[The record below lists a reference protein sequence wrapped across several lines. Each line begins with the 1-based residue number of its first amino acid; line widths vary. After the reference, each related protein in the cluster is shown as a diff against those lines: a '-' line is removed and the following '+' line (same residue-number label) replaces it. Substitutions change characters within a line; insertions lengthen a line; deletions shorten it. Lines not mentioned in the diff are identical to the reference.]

1 MNRLFILL
9 VCLIFSACD
18 LNLGSSYDPTTRT
31 MYIDYYREACNET
44 STALCFRTRFD
55 TDDSFVVNTLGMSGF
70 EDLKWGA
77 RYTVQVEAERDSD
90 GQDPQYSLQGID
102 STEVI
107 DASSNSFL
115 LTFNMSS
122 QILLDNQDSS
132 WIIAQDKIFSC
143 SIADCT
149 SLDEAY
155 RDSNKIQLQFSA
167 ENDELTLLAVKCH
180 SSEADF
186 SSVCEG
192 EENKVWNIA
201 HYQSDCGSYI
211 PSWCSIYKENTD
223 ASTDWNLLDVDI
235 SDFSAVWGNEHEIDV
250 LVTQRAEDIAAVKF
264 VEEKNVYIKS
274 GDAFAFKLVL
284 QTSGAALEKSSGDVI
299 KYLDVEL
306 NCEQY
311 SQCVDID
318 NAIDDV
324 TDSMER
330 ILVLQ
335 AFVEI
340 NEEVPVIIIKELVCN
355 ETVADFKTKCA
366 DNDDE
371 IYWVKKG

>member
-1 MNRLFILL
+1 
-9 VCLIFSACD
+9 
-18 LNLGSSYDPTTRT
+18 

-44 STALCFRTRFD
+44 STSLCFRTRFD
-55 TDDSFVVNTLGMSGF
+55 TDDGFVVNTLDMSGF

-90 GQDPQYSLQGID
+90 GQDTQYSLQGID

-143 SIADCT
+143 SITDCT

-235 SDFSAVWGNEHEIDV
+235 SDFTAVWGNEHEIDV

-264 VEEKNVYIKS
+264 VEENNVNIKS

-340 NEEVPVIIIKELVCN
+340 NEEVPVIIIKDLVCN
-355 ETVADFKTKCA
+355 ETVADFKTECA
-366 DNDDE
+366 DKDDE

>member
-44 STALCFRTRFD
+44 STVLCFRTRFD

-90 GQDPQYSLQGID
+90 GQDTQYSLQGID

-235 SDFSAVWGNEHEIDV
+235 SDFTAVWGNEHEIDV

-264 VEEKNVYIKS
+264 VEEKNVKIKS

-284 QTSGAALEKSSGDVI
+284 QTSGSALEKSSGDVI

-311 SQCVDID
+311 SQCIDID

-355 ETVADFKTKCA
+355 ETVADFKTECA
-366 DNDDE
+366 DKDDE